1 MSEWPMVKLGEVCK
15 INPRRDKSITSSTEI
30 SFIEMKSLLE
40 NGNVHPVTVPAEK
53 YLKGYTP
60 FQKHDILIAKIT
72 PCFQNGK
79 IGLANIDT
87 DFGFGTTEFH
97 VVRSGETLSP
107 EYLTF
112 FLRQQWILDAGEKCM
127 TGSGGQRRVPK
138 AFLENLKLPLPP
150 LGEQKRIAEILGE
163 ASKTIKDTEKII
175 HNVQG
180 VKRSALRGILDN
192 KSGEYVQLSQISS
205 VQSGITKGRKVQ
217 NGITLMPTPYMA
229 VSNVKAGYLALSE
242 VKQIDAS
249 EAEVNRYQLQAGD
262 ILLTEGGDP
271 DKLGRGTIWRNEIP
285 GAIHQNH
292 IFRVRINPDSGFT
305 SEALMAILE
314 STESKGYFLRSA
326 KQTTGISSI
335 NKRQLSATPIPVL
348 GKVQI
353 EELTNMWHKI
363 DEVIEL
369 YHRKLSLLQELQ
381 KSLANRAFAG
391 LL

>member
-1 MSEWPMVKLGEVCK
+1 MSEWPMVKLGEIARFVSGGTPDRNNKAYYLGQIPWISGADISDSGHLQIRRRITEEAVEQSATSVVESGTLLLVTRTSIGK
-15 INPRRDKSITSSTEI
+15 IALAPNDLAFSQDITGIFPNDAVILRKYLE
-30 SFIEMKSLLE
+30 SFIRSIGAEQLK
-40 NGNVHPVTVPAEK
+40 NRARGVTIKGVNRKDVEE
-53 YLKGYTP
+53 LK
-60 FQKHDILIAKIT
+60 I
-72 PCFQNGK
+72 
-79 IGLANIDT
+79 
-87 DFGFGTTEFH
+87 
-97 VVRSGETLSP
+97 
-107 EYLTF
+107 
-112 FLRQQWILDAGEKCM
+112 
-127 TGSGGQRRVPK
+127 
-138 AFLENLKLPLPP
+138 PLPP
-150 LGEQKRIAEILGE
+150 LGEQKRIAEMLGE

-175 HNVQG
+175 HNAQG
-180 VKRSALRGILDN
+180 LKRSALSDILNN

-229 VSNVKAGYLALSE
+229 VSNVKAGYLDLSE

-314 STESKGYFLRSA
+314 SAESKGYFLRSA

-348 GKVQI
+348 GKVQV

-381 KSLANRAFAG
+381 KSLATRAFAG

>member
-40 NGNVHPVTVPAEK
+40 NGNVHPVTVPVGK
-53 YLKGYTP
+53 YLKRYTP

-150 LGEQKRIAEILGE
+150 FGEQKRIAEILGG
-163 ASKTIKDTEKII
+163 ASKAINEIRTEIKRVELLCGAVVSLYAEDQSTKKLEDLATLSGGLSLGSHRKNKPHSVGYLRVANVFWGKILYDEIKELNCTDQEFERTLLQDGDVLITEA
-175 HNVQG
+175 HANRFQVG
-180 VKRSALRGILDN
+180 RSAVFRGEEQALVFQNHLFRARPN
-192 KSGEYVQLSQISS
+192 KNIDSDVLAAMLSS
-205 VQSGITKGRKVQ
+205 V
-217 NGITLMPTPYMA
+217 A
-229 VSNVKAGYLALSE
+229 V
-242 VKQIDAS
+242 
-249 EAEVNRYQLQAGD
+249 R
-262 ILLTEGGDP
+262 
-271 DKLGRGTIWRNEIP
+271 
-285 GAIHQNH
+285 
-292 IFRVRINPDSGFT
+292 
-305 SEALMAILE
+305 
-314 STESKGYFLRSA
+314 
-326 KQTTGISSI
+326 
-335 NKRQLSATPIPVL
+335 RQLYQMTKTTSGLNTISISQVRSLRVPVL
-348 GKVQI
+348 DTTKQA
-353 EELTNMWHKI
+353 ELLSFLQESNK
-363 DEVIEL
+363 L
-369 YHRKLSLLQELQ
+369 NYLLHRKLSLLQELQ

>member
-1 MSEWPMVKLGEVCK
+1 MSEWPMVKLGGIARFVSGGTPDRNNKAYYLGQIPWISGADISDSGHVQIRRRITEEAAEQSATSVVESGTLLLVTRTSIGK
-15 INPRRDKSITSSTEI
+15 IALAPKDLAFSQDITGIFPNDAVILRKYLE
-30 SFIEMKSLLE
+30 SFIRSIGAEQLKTRAR
-40 NGNVHPVTVPAEK
+40 GVTIKGVNRKDVEE
-53 YLKGYTP
+53 LK
-60 FQKHDILIAKIT
+60 I
-72 PCFQNGK
+72 
-79 IGLANIDT
+79 
-87 DFGFGTTEFH
+87 
-97 VVRSGETLSP
+97 
-107 EYLTF
+107 
-112 FLRQQWILDAGEKCM
+112 
-127 TGSGGQRRVPK
+127 
-138 AFLENLKLPLPP
+138 PLPP
-150 LGEQKRIAEILGE
+150 LGEQKRIAEVFGE

-180 VKRSALRGILDN
+180 LKRSALRGILDN

-229 VSNVKAGYLALSE
+229 VSNVKAGYLDLSE

-249 EAEVNRYQLQAGD
+249 ESEVNRYQLQAGD

-348 GKVQI
+348 DKVQI

-381 KSLANRAFAG
+381 KSLATRAFAG

>member
-1 MSEWPMVKLGEVCK
+1 M
-15 INPRRDKSITSSTEI
+15 N
-30 SFIEMKSLLE
+30 
-40 NGNVHPVTVPAEK
+40 
-53 YLKGYTP
+53 
-60 FQKHDILIAKIT
+60 
-72 PCFQNGK
+72 
-79 IGLANIDT
+79 
-87 DFGFGTTEFH
+87 
-97 VVRSGETLSP
+97 
-107 EYLTF
+107 
-112 FLRQQWILDAGEKCM
+112 
-127 TGSGGQRRVPK
+127 
-138 AFLENLKLPLPP
+138 
-150 LGEQKRIAEILGE
+150 
-163 ASKTIKDTEKII
+163 
-175 HNVQG
+175 
-180 VKRSALRGILDN
+180 N

-229 VSNVKAGYLALSE
+229 VSNVKAGYLDLSE

-348 GKVQI
+348 GKVQV

-381 KSLANRAFAG
+381 KSLATRAFAG

>member
-15 INPRRDKSITSSTEI
+15 INPHRDKSITSSTEI

-112 FLRQQWILDAGEKCM
+112 FLRQQWILDAGETCM
-127 TGSGGQRRVPK
+127 TGSGGQRRGPK

-150 LGEQKRIAEILGE
+150 LGEQKRIAEILGGV
-163 ASKTIKDTEKII
+163 SKAIQILEHELQLLGEISVLEQQNNLSTQKLSDLVTIRSGTVDPTSSVNRNLPHIAPDSIEKNTGRILQI
-175 HNVQG
+175 
-180 VKRSALRGILDN
+180 RSCEEDKVTSGKYHFYKGDVLYSKIRPYLNKVVIAPFEGLCSADMYALRPKEGINSEVLQALLMSKDFLAYAEQW
-192 KSGEYVQLSQISS
+192 SGRASIPK
-205 VQSGITKGRKVQ
+205 INRKALLAYNVPKMTDKQ
-217 NGITLMPTPYMA
+217 VNE
-229 VSNVKAGYLALSE
+229 VKAKIQS
-242 VKQIDAS
+242 
-249 EAEVNRYQLQAGD
+249 
-262 ILLTEGGDP
+262 
-271 DKLGRGTIWRNEIP
+271 
-285 GAIHQNH
+285 IH
-292 IFRVRINPDSGFT
+292 
-305 SEALMAILE
+305 
-314 STESKGYFLRSA
+314 
-326 KQTTGISSI
+326 
-335 NKRQLSATPIPVL
+335 
-348 GKVQI
+348 KVV
-353 EELTNMWHKI
+353 ELKC
-363 DEVIEL
+363 
-369 YHRKLSLLQELQ
+369 RKLSLLQELQ

>member
-1 MSEWPMVKLGEVCK
+1 MSEWPMVKLGEIARFVSGGTPDRNNKAYYLGQIPWISGADISDSGHLQIRRRITEEAVEQSATSVVESGTLLLVTRTSIGK
-15 INPRRDKSITSSTEI
+15 IALAPNDLAFSQDITGIFPNDAVILRKYLE
-30 SFIEMKSLLE
+30 SFIRSIGAEQLK
-40 NGNVHPVTVPAEK
+40 NRARGVTIKGVNRKDVEE
-53 YLKGYTP
+53 LK
-60 FQKHDILIAKIT
+60 I
-72 PCFQNGK
+72 
-79 IGLANIDT
+79 
-87 DFGFGTTEFH
+87 
-97 VVRSGETLSP
+97 
-107 EYLTF
+107 
-112 FLRQQWILDAGEKCM
+112 
-127 TGSGGQRRVPK
+127 
-138 AFLENLKLPLPP
+138 PLPP
-150 LGEQKRIAEILGE
+150 LGEQKRIAEMLGE
-163 ASKTIKDTEKII
+163 ASKTIKDTENII
-175 HNVQG
+175 HNAQG
-180 VKRSALRGILDN
+180 LKRSALSDILNN

-217 NGITLMPTPYMA
+217 NGITLIPTPYMA
-229 VSNVKAGYLALSE
+229 VSNVKAGYLDLSE

-285 GAIHQNH
+285 SAIHQNH

-314 STESKGYFLRSA
+314 SAESKGYFLRSA

-381 KSLANRAFAG
+381 KSLATRAFAG